1 MGKAQYFVLETL
13 IYFAQLIPFD
23 LHIIPL
29 KFNEILFSSNYARI
43 MFLYSSF
50 QYLLPGQW
58 QSYWKFKKLTSRNG
72 GLPSQNLSKSFDFK
86 SLKFS
91 SRTSTW
97 GWRKTNKQFNESP
110 TLFGSLKKKP
120 NTNQGPS
127 WSYGSWIYNYL
138 CNQCISCEN
147 PVQARCTRYNI
158 MW

>member
-1 MGKAQYFVLETL
+1 
-13 IYFAQLIPFD
+13 
-23 LHIIPL
+23 
-29 KFNEILFSSNYARI
+29 

-91 SRTSTW
+91 SRTNTW

-110 TLFGSLKKKP
+110 TLFGSLKKEP
-120 NTNQGPS
+120 NENQGPS

-158 MW
+158 DVIKFVSDLRQVIDFLPVLRFPPPIKLTAAIY